1 MAPTGRHPSTYSTRA
16 AMLLAF
22 IAALAL
28 LQAGRT
34 MQAQAQRPPG
44 TGPNGEVDGLTAKF
58 VDVNG
63 IATRYFD
70 YGKGEIVVLVH
81 GGVGM
86 GMSSTANNWSRNIA
100 GLAKRFRVLAPDRV
114 GQGMTGVP
122 ADEKLATSQYGIEH
136 VYQFIRK
143 MTPGKVHLVGHSSG
157 SNLVF
162 SLALAHPEIIKTL
175 TIIAGSPVQP
185 ANAPVTPPGTRQSP
199 SVLQATLDKC
209 PPGPSREY
217 SYCRLMALGYT
228 PQTFPADYAAA
239 DDWMSTQPPALAT
252 QKLLDARRAA
262 QQAQA
267 RPPQQQA
274 QAAARAANLEKIK
287 NGVLSMPILIVH
299 GMQDGLAWR
308 TSDPWRSFGNE
319 LGFMDAV
326 GLAGKNPKVSMIIMN
341 AAGHFLYREHP
352 EEFNAYLMTF
362 IDFWSKPA
370 PK

>member
-1 MAPTGRHPSTYSTRA
+1 MAPRHPATHSTRA
-16 AMLLAF
+16 AMALAF

-28 LQAGRT
+28 LPAGRT
-34 MQAQAQRPPG
+34 LQAQAQRPPG

-70 YGKGEIVVLVH
+70 YGKGDIVVLVH

-86 GMSSTANNWSRNIA
+86 GMSSTANNWSRNIT
-100 GLAKRFRVLAPDRV
+100 GLAKRFRVLALDRV

-122 ADEKLATSQYGIEH
+122 ADEKLVTSQYGIEH

-143 MTPGKVHLVGHSSG
+143 MTPDKIHLVGHSSG

-175 TIIAGSPVQP
+175 TIVAGSPIQP
-185 ANAPVTPPGTRQSP
+185 GNAPVTPPGTQQSP

-217 SYCRLMALGYT
+217 SYCRLMALGYNSE
-228 PQTFPADYAAA
+228 TFPADYAAA
-239 DDWMSTQPPALAT
+239 DDWMSSQPPALAT

-267 RPPQQQA
+267 RPPQP
-274 QAAARAANLEKIK
+274 QAAARTANLEKIK

-308 TSDPWRSFGNE
+308 TSDPWRSFGSE

-341 AAGHFLYREHP
+341 AAGHFPYREHP
-352 EEFNAYLMTF
+352 DEFNAYLITF